1 MKNSQSKK
9 FSKSL
14 VKQAFIVFSGRF
26 GAAGLGYII
35 SLIVARILGPEQF
48 GLYSFFIV
56 LTILGSS
63 LVGDAFAH
71 AIVRNH
77 VLYTKDKSQNAGVVL
92 VNALAI
98 RIITGLPV
106 IIAGVVF
113 GNVLA
118 LTMFSDPQY
127 AIPITLGCI
136 GSFAVALWTFS
147 LTTLQATESFRAYA
161 LLTPVVNLLRLLSI
175 PVLFS
180 IGFLTMEAI
189 IGLYVAFYLLCGV
202 IAIWFL
208 RYRFKGAS
216 LSLSEIRSQ
225 LNFSKWMAL
234 AIICQL
240 LQTHLAVP
248 VLGYYSTKFAV
259 GVFAAAATLLIVVDH
274 ITTAILTV
282 QYPKVAKLDN
292 LSSQISFVKQ
302 TLLFSFLIVLLLSPG
317 LLIIEPII
325 HLLYGQE
332 YEGSTPVFQILF
344 IGLLSALISQPLN
357 LLFLAQNKSH
367 YWSIMAIFSLLI
379 WLVVGYFLIPKQGAV
394 GAAWTTTIARF
405 SQTAMTFIL
414 LFRTIYIGKKNS
426 FHLAQD

>member
-1 MKNSQSKK
+1 MNNNQSKR
-9 FSKSL
+9 FSKNL
-14 VKQAFIVFSGRF
+14 VKQSIIVFSGRF

-63 LVGDAFAH
+63 LIGDAFAH

-77 VLYTKDKSQNAGVVL
+77 VLYIKDKSQNTGVVL

-98 RIITGLPV
+98 RIITGMPV

-118 LTMFSDPQY
+118 LTMFSDSQY

-180 IGFLTMEAI
+180 IGYLTLQAI
-189 IGLYVAFYLLCGV
+189 IGLYVAFYFLCGV

-208 RYRFKGAS
+208 RHRFKGAS
-216 LSLSEIRSQ
+216 LSLLEIRSQ

-240 LQTHLAVP
+240 LQTHLAIP

-259 GVFAAAATLLIVVDH
+259 GIYAAGATLLIVVDH

-282 QYPKVAKLDN
+282 QYPKVAKLDE
-292 LSSQISFVKQ
+292 LSSQITFVKQ
-302 TLLFSFLIVLLLSPG
+302 TLLFSLLLVLLLSPG
-317 LLIIEPII
+317 LFIIEPII
-325 HLLYGQE
+325 TLLYGQE
-332 YEGSTPVFQILF
+332 YGESVPVFQILF
-344 IGLLSALISQPLN
+344 IGLLVALISQPLN
-357 LLFLAQNKSH
+357 LIFLAQNKSY
-367 YWSIMAIFSLLI
+367 YWSTMSVLSLLI
-379 WLVVGYFLIPKQGAV
+379 WLIVGYFLIPKQGAI
-394 GAAWTTTIARF
+394 GAALTTTIARF

-414 LFRTIYIGKKNS
+414 LFRTLYIGKRNDI
-426 FHLAQD
+426 HLAQD